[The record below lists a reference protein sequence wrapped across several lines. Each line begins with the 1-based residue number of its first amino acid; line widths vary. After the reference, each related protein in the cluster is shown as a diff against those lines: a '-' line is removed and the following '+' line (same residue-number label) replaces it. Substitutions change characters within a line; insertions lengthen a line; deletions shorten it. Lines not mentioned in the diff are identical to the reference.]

1 VSNDLIV
8 IEARPTS
15 IVGRFRDAWKYRRYY
30 PILLKEITMRK
41 FRNTVLGFWW
51 LIIRPLIPVV
61 IAIVT
66 FTYFIEMDTGDL
78 PYGIFFMA
86 GFIVWNVVEST
97 LQFMART
104 MMWTR
109 NIMKKMY
116 LPKLLIPFASIGPPA
131 IELGIVIIAFFV
143 LLGYYYYTVDI
154 FYLQWDIGL
163 LLFPVC
169 VFLAAALSIAIGSVI
184 AMVALVMRDIIYSVR
199 YVMQLIMFITPVIY
213 PLSAVPED
221 VQWVFIALNPM
232 TGVIETSRWALT
244 GFESF
249 DPILLLISVIQIT
262 LICLLCLTFFS
273 RADSYLSDIV

>member
-1 VSNDLIV
+1 MSNDLLV

-15 IVGRFRDAWKYRRYY
+15 LIGRFKAAWQYRRYY

-41 FRNTVLGFWW
+41 FRNTILGFWW
-51 LIIRPLIPVV
+51 LILRPLIPVV

-66 FTYFIEMDTGDL
+66 FTYFVEIDTGEL

-86 GFIVWNVVEST
+86 GFIVWNVLEST

-109 NIMKKMY
+109 STMKKMY
-116 LPKLLIPFASIGPPA
+116 IPKLLIPFASIGPPA
-131 IELGIVIIAFFV
+131 IELGIVLVAFFF
-143 LLGYYYYTVDI
+143 LLGYYYYTADI
-154 FYLQWDIGL
+154 FYLQWNIGL

-169 VFLAAALSIAIGSVI
+169 LFLSAALSMAIGMVISVI
-184 AMVALVMRDIIYSVR
+184 ALVMRDIIYSVR
-199 YVMQLIMFITPVIY
+199 YAMQLIMFITPVIY
-213 PLSAVPED
+213 PLSKVPED
-221 VQWVFIALNPM
+221 VQWVFIAFNPM

-244 GFESF
+244 GYESF
-249 DPILLLISVIQIT
+249 QPLLLAISVVQIT
-262 LICLLCLTFFS
+262 VIVLLCLMFFS